1 MGWTVEVHSLPFA
14 EVETVNEATEALESL
29 QNRFLRS
36 GKKGNIENDS
46 VLSEKDLSLLTPY
59 RNADLVCA
67 YNALGKGR
75 AAAKVTGTGF
85 PVVAADTIVV
95 LGDQILGKPA
105 DRADAKYMLKL
116 LSGKAHT
123 VKTATVVLYK
133 KKALLQVVT
142 TNVHFRRLAEEEINW
157 YVETGESLD
166 KAGAYGIQGSFSIFI
181 RGIRGDYNN
190 VVGLPVARL
199 YHELAAHGD
208 LSCPCGS
215 QEVSAGLTGESI
227 VLQCQDCGSSCVL
240 PVKSAEDLNHLVQ
253 SLGASWRLR
262 SQL

>member
-1 MGWTVEVHSLPFA
+1 MKIILASGSPRRLQLLQQMGWTVDVNSLSFA
-14 EVETVNEATEALESL
+14 EAETVNEATEALENL
-29 QNRFLRS
+29 RNRFLRS
-36 GKKGNIENDS
+36 GEKGNIENES
-46 VLSEKDLSLLTPY
+46 VLSEKDLSLLIPY

-157 YVETGESLD
+157 YVETGEPLD
-166 KAGAYGIQGSFSIFI
+166 KAGAYGIQGKGAVLVERIEGSY
-181 RGIRGDYNN
+181 DN
-190 VVGLPVARL
+190 VVGLPLTAVYEMLRR
-199 YHELAAHGD
+199 
-208 LSCPCGS
+208 
-215 QEVSAGLTGESI
+215 AGVDSI
-227 VLQCQDCGSSCVL
+227 V
-240 PVKSAEDLNHLVQ
+240 
-253 SLGASWRLR
+253 
-262 SQL
+262 